1 MAEEETEAQGGQGA
15 PRWSCQGLDTNP
27 GTGKTSTLVTY
38 TKKWSQSRFLYV
50 TFNKIITRQP
60 ELIFPSHVIFKTFH
74 SVACGHVHSVACNHI
89 GLKFEFWKAE
99 WSPFQSHVASLG
111 VVFTSADEDL
121 MIDHV
126 PIWCKNSQG
135 QQVMVEHSKKLWFW
149 QHV

>member
-135 QQVMVEHSKKLWFW
+135 QQVMVEHSKKL
-149 QHV
+149 